1 MTDPRI
7 RQYRDILNAIQEGR
21 TVAAGLPPGPE
32 DDITVLG
39 RSIVGLA
46 EGMAQR
52 FQQDRLLASVSEKI
66 LQGLYLKEVLTHVYE
81 SFRPLI
87 PYQRLGC
94 AVIETGGQSV
104 RSCWQRSDGMTLE
117 LREGYTAKLA
127 GSSLQAVLDSGKPRI
142 INDLE
147 AYLEAH
153 PGSVSTRL
161 IVREGIRSSLTCPL
175 IALGKPVGFL
185 FFSSID
191 KNCYQS
197 LHQDTFLSL
206 ASLISVVVEKSKLY
220 EELYHLNRQL
230 TETRDALQIQA
241 THDALTGVWNRGA
254 IEEILAKQLAQAKR
268 RNGKIAVVLADIDRF
283 KQVNDTHGHP
293 VGDVVL
299 REVARRIQATLRTG
313 DYVGRYGG
321 EEFLILPEVG
331 NAEEA
336 ISVTERIR
344 GSIRAEPVD
353 FEGGQLRVTSSFGLA
368 FRSELALDSAD
379 TLIAEADRALYE
391 AKRTGRDR
399 VVPAL

>member
-336 ISVTERIR
+336 ISLTERIR